1 MRPEKSLMVKEIEER
16 LQGGDTVFL
25 TSYNGLK
32 ASYFNDIRW
41 EGKDLSA
48 DFMVIKNRLLNRAVK
63 ELYDIDLAGEYDGQ
77 TAITVCSGD
86 AVSVLKFIMKIGKKS
101 DGVEVKLGIMNK
113 ELLKEDRIKVLAT
126 LPGRDVLIA
135 QTVGA
140 IGAPLTGFV
149 FLLKNMLSSLVTV
162 MKNIED
168 KKQKEA

>member
-1 MRPEKSLMVKEIEER
+1 MRPEKAIMVKEIEEC
-16 LQGGDTVFL
+16 LQEGNTVFL
-25 TSYNGLK
+25 TSYKGLK
-32 ASYFNDIRW
+32 ASIFSDIRW

-63 ELYDIDLAGEYDGQ
+63 KLYDIDLTGEYDGL

-86 AVSVLKFIMKIGKKS
+86 PVSVLKFIMKVGKQS
-101 DGVEVKLGIMNK
+101 DGVEVKLGIMNN
-113 ELLKEDRIKVLAT
+113 ELLRQERIKVLAT
-126 LPGRDVLIA
+126 LPSREVLIA

-149 FLLKNMLSSLVTV
+149 FLLKNMLSSLVGV
-162 MKNIED
+162 IKNIEE